1 MKQNKHIHKTHP
13 NGLRLKYSTKWI
25 LEFDTDNA
33 FDSESY
39 VNRKITANALFQWFL
54 FHFDRFRFGDG
65 RLFAPIAMSA
75 QCSCVEHSIANPM
88 ATCRNG
94 DGLSSNIDLIYSMSE
109 PRLGLND
116 NFIRIA
122 RKCAWLNCVELSDN
136 DWVDIG
142 IHLKLKW
149 IQQIFDYF
157 SVKMLNVYVYMH
169 THKQIHFCSFCFCQ
183 NAEVC
188 IFRLLFL
195 LTARVSPGNPTAI
208 NLNYAS
214 HLHMVYIDFF
224 SVVRHAQIWCVFFC
238 VWPFAVF
245 GCICHSALSKT
256 ESNLVPDRMHAIFF
270 PRTVSRSV
278 NCPGVRNK
286 CLCRLDIDQ
295 PSSSSW
301 LFYTEIDYDNKWSS
315 YGLMNAIASH

>member
-1 MKQNKHIHKTHP
+1 MIKHYYRIAIVCARCRYVRPTSCLGARNSVLLCVCETSEQMKQNKHIHKTHP

-149 IQQIFDYF
+149 IQQIFDFFF
-157 SVKMLNVYVYMH
+157 SANAKRLRLYAHTQTDPFLFMLLLPERWSMYISFVVFVNCSSFAWKSHSNKSQLCFASSHGLYWFF
-169 THKQIHFCSFCFCQ
+169 FCCSPCANLVRLFLCMAIC
-183 NAEVC
+183 C
-188 IFRLLFL
+188 FRL
-195 LTARVSPGNPTAI
+195 
-208 NLNYAS
+208 
-214 HLHMVYIDFF
+214 HLP
-224 SVVRHAQIWCVFFC
+224 Q
-238 VWPFAVF
+238 
-245 GCICHSALSKT
+245 
-256 ESNLVPDRMHAIFF
+256 
-270 PRTVSRSV
+270 
-278 NCPGVRNK
+278 CP
-286 CLCRLDIDQ
+286 I
-295 PSSSSW
+295 
-301 LFYTEIDYDNKWSS
+301 
-315 YGLMNAIASH
+315 